1 MTLMEGRRRI
11 GPIERSA
18 RAYMR
23 SLSKR
28 DELVKTYTEMVL
40 RLARSY
46 DAYDGADLAKVAR
59 LNMELRQTL
68 TTISEA
74 ARADDDSGQSV
85 ASVPEW
91 SEVPTTVRN
100 ATQS

>member
-1 MTLMEGRRRI
+1 MEGRRRI

-46 DAYDGADLAKVAR
+46 DSYDGVDLAKVAR

-68 TTISEA
+68 VTISEA
-74 ARADDDSGQSV
+74 AKADDDSGQSA

-91 SEVPTTVRN
+91 SEVPAPVRD
-100 ATQS
+100 TKES